1 MDLYFNPANLSGDL
15 AEGVFKLLVGNIVG
29 LTNADFKA
37 NRAQIEGTLPE
48 EILRKWFIS
57 IQFSERVAIEP
68 NADRKKELLGLVA
81 KTSSEEE
88 AAGAVAKYFNFNER
102 EARAFLLSF
111 KRVSYCLV
119 SNQDVTLEDIPG
131 DEQTILRGCLAR
143 VFGTAFLEESLTEI
157 AVTLRQSVKEA
168 QLAEEAS
175 VSNK

>member
-1 MDLYFNPANLSGDL
+1 MEVYFDPRDLSEDL
-15 AEGVFKLLVGNIVG
+15 AEGLYKLLVGNFVG

-37 NRAQIEGTLPE
+37 NRVQVEGTLPE

-57 IQFSERVAIEP
+57 IQFTEKVAIGP
-68 NADRKKELLGLVA
+68 NTDRKKELLRLVA
-81 KTSSEEE
+81 KTNSEEE
-88 AAGAVAKYFNFNER
+88 AARAVAEYFKFDER

-119 SNQDVTLEDIPG
+119 NNQDVTLEGIPG
-131 DEQTILRGCLAR
+131 DDQTILRGCLAR

-168 QLAEEAS
+168 QLAEEAEG
-175 VSNK
+175 K

>member
-1 MDLYFNPANLSGDL
+1 MEIYFDPRDLSEEM
-15 AEGVFKLLVGNIVG
+15 AEEVYRLLVGNIVG

-48 EILRKWFIS
+48 AVIIKWLVA
-57 IQFSERVAIEP
+57 IQFTEKVAIEP
-68 NADRKKELLGLVA
+68 NAARKKELLLQVA
-81 KTSSEEE
+81 NTRSVEE
-88 AAGAVAKYFNFNER
+88 AAGAVAKYFNFDER

-119 SNQDVTLEDIPG
+119 NNQDVTLEGISG
-131 DEQTILRGCLAR
+131 DDQTILRGCLAR

-168 QLAEEAS
+168 QLAEEAEG
-175 VSNK
+175 K